1 MNVTLQ
7 GNLGHFRLR
16 EMLEF
21 LAHGGR
27 TGTLRL
33 IGEDRETHTWLDEGT
48 IISASSDHEDLGMA
62 IVLARKQKIN
72 KDQREKLESLLA
84 SSPTNFSQAA
94 IKEGVFDADTLRG
107 LAEAHVMEVV
117 VDAML
122 WDGGSFYFSP
132 DLDLPGS
139 AVPVSLKVDA
149 ILKASQKRIEEWEEC
164 RTLFPDPNVALQV
177 VGDPESDENI
187 TLSVLQFKMLLR
199 IKEMGSASVAQL
211 CKIVDR
217 EPLEI
222 YRTMHAL
229 RESGLVMKA
238 KPKMEPVAVPVTP
251 KRAAPP
257 PPAPP
262 PEPEPITSPNSVA
275 APAPPAPPPPTPPP
289 PEPPPPAYE
298 PPPFSSEGEPEAT
311 IATPLAGLNI
321 PKPGEV
327 KSSEPPLGVLTLDDA
342 DRTSY
347 PLYDA
352 EYSIGREAS
361 NKIQVPDGSV
371 SGSHAKII
379 RTPQGYLLED
389 LKSRNGTYVNGE
401 RIQSRVLQNDD
412 KIRLGKVHMIFN
424 LPSEVIP
431 TKTTSRG

>member
-1 MNVTLQ
+1 MKITLQ
-7 GNLGHFRLR
+7 GNLAHFRLR

-33 IGEDRETHTWLDEGT
+33 VGGDRLTHAWLDEGAVIGAT
-48 IISASSDHEDLGMA
+48 SDHEDLGMA
-62 IVLARKQKIN
+62 LVLARKQKVN
-72 KDQREKLESLLA
+72 KDQRQKLESLLA
-84 SSPTNFSQAA
+84 TENLSQAA
-94 IKEGVFDADTLRG
+94 IQDGAFDADTLRD
-107 LAEAHVMEVV
+107 LAEAHVLEVV

-122 WDGGSFYFSP
+122 WDEGSFEFSP
-132 DLDLPGS
+132 DLDLPGTV
-139 AVPVSLKVDA
+139 VPVSLKVDR
-149 ILKASQKRIEEWEEC
+149 IMKASQTRVEEWEEC
-164 RTLFPDPNVALQV
+164 RALFPDPNVSWQV

-199 IKEMGSASVAQL
+199 IKEMGSASVARL

-229 RESGLVMKA
+229 REGHLITEA
-238 KPKMEPVAVPVTP
+238 KGKVEPAPAPASPKP
-251 KRAAPP
+251 APP
-257 PPAPP
+257 KPAPPEPPKAVEPPAPP
-262 PEPEPITSPNSVA
+262 PTPVPPPPVA
-275 APAPPAPPPPTPPP
+275 PPPAPTPDL
-289 PEPPPPAYE
+289 
-298 PPPFSSEGEPEAT
+298 PPFPEPEAT

-321 PKPGEV
+321 PKPGDV
-327 KSSEPPLGVLTLDDA
+327 APSEPPLGVLTLDDA

-347 PLYDA
+347 PLYEN
-352 EYSIGREAS
+352 EYTIGREAS

-371 SGSHAKII
+371 SGSHAKIV

-412 KIRLGKVHMIFN
+412 KLRLGKVHMIFN
-424 LPSEVIP
+424 LPSEVVP

>member
-1 MNVTLQ
+1 MNITLQ
-7 GNLGHFRLR
+7 GNLGDFRLR

-33 IGEDRETHTWLDEGT
+33 VGSDRETHAWLDAGA
-48 IISASSDHEDLGMA
+48 IIAASSDHEDLGMS

-72 KDQREKLESLLA
+72 KEQRGQLESLLD
-84 SSPTNFSQAA
+84 SNGENFSQAA
-94 IKEGVFDADTLRG
+94 IKEGVFDADTLRD
-107 LAEAHVMEVV
+107 LAEAHVLEVV

-122 WDGGSFYFSP
+122 WDGGSFEFSP
-132 DLDLPGS
+132 DMDLPGS
-139 AVPVSLKVDA
+139 LVPVSLKVDT
-149 ILKASQKRIEEWEEC
+149 IMKASQQRLEEWEEC
-164 RTLFPDPNVALQV
+164 RGLFPDPTIAFQV

-199 IKEMGSASVAQL
+199 IKEMGSASVGQL

-229 RESGLVMKA
+229 RESGLISKA
-238 KPKMEPVAVPVTP
+238 KEKVEPVAVPATP
-251 KRAAPP
+251 PKPKAGKGAPKPAKEEEAPPTAPTAVP
-257 PPAPP
+257 PPA
-262 PEPEPITSPNSVA
+262 E
-275 APAPPAPPPPTPPP
+275 
-289 PEPPPPAYE
+289 EPPMAAA
-298 PPPFSSEGEPEAT
+298 GEPEAT

-321 PKPGEV
+321 PKPGE
-327 KSSEPPLGVLTLDDA
+327 SAPEPPLGVLTLDDA

-347 PLYDA
+347 PLYES
-352 EYSIGREAS
+352 EYSIGRDAS
-361 NKIQVPDGSV
+361 NKIQIPDRSV

-389 LKSRNGTYVNGE
+389 LNSRNGTYVNGE

-412 KIRLGKVHMIFN
+412 KLRLGKIHMIFN
-424 LPSEVIP
+424 LPSEVVP